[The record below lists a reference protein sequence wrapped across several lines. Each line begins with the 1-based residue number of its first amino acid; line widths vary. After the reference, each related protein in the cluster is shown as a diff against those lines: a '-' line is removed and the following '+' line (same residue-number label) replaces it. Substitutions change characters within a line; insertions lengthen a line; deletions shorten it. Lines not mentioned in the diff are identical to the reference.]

1 MRRFQAA
8 VLAIGLTVAGAAG
21 ASAQPAG
28 DRNRDGE
35 GEALRI
41 FIVSA
46 GVGVSANPRARANT
60 PCDITGI
67 VRNHCAGPNGGPS
80 VGCEIGDGQ
89 IGAASANLFT
99 GAART
104 DILQSCGVGDLAAV
118 RAFGVTYVC
127 RGARTSRTVGQVVRH
142 ERPVSF
148 GPNNE
153 PKQTPPW
160 RIVMACR

>member
-1 MRRFQAA
+1 MRNSIAA
-8 VLAIGLTVAGAAG
+8 VLALAGGLACTTGAA
-21 ASAQPAG
+21 AQGVP
-28 DRNRDGE
+28 DRTGE
-35 GEALRI
+35 GEALQI

-46 GVGVSANPRARANT
+46 GVGVAAGPRVRTAT

-67 VRNHCAGPNGGPS
+67 VRNFCAGS
-80 VGCEIGDGQ
+80 AAGCEISDGQ
-89 IGAASANLFT
+89 LGAASANLFT

-104 DILQSCGVGDLAAV
+104 DILQSCGIADLSAV

-142 ERPVSF
+142 ERPASF

-153 PKQTPPW
+153 PKQSPPW
-160 RIVMACR
+160 RIVMSCR